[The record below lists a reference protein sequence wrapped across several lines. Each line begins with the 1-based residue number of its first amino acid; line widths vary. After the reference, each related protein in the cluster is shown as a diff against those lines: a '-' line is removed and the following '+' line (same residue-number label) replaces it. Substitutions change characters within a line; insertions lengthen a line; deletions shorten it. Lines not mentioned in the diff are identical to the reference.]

1 MEMSREAEDVGGGVR
16 ERAGWGLLE
25 CWTHSQT
32 HPHQHGQYSK
42 INLYASNLIGRGG
55 SQKLRTAYTH
65 VVVVSMVSQEEV
77 QRVTQQQLRLNF
89 SHGDVAV
96 CVCVDS
102 VGRAYGRLCWQQ
114 PLDAV
119 AVVWPPSGET

>member
-1 MEMSREAEDVGGGVR
+1 MCVWGEREGRLGASGALD
-16 ERAGWGLLE
+16 
-25 CWTHSQT
+25 TQT

-42 INLYASNLIGRGG
+42 INLYASNLIGGGG

-77 QRVTQQQLRLNF
+77 QRVTQQQLQLNF

-96 CVCVDS
+96 CVCVCVCVS
-102 VGRAYGRLCWQQ
+102 IQWGGPTAASAESSRWTPSPSSGLR
-114 PLDAV
+114 
-119 AVVWPPSGET
+119 VVKHDVT